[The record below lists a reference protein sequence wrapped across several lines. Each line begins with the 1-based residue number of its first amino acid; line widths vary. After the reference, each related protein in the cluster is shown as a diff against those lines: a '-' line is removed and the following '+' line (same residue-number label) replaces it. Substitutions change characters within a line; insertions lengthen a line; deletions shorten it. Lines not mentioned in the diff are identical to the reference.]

1 MYDPLIAQPLTPL
14 LDTVSLPAATRLPA
28 ELIHQIIDYVVWDE
42 GTVCPSIKRRAG
54 RINLGACSLASKA
67 WLPRSRHHLF
77 CRVSLT
83 ARDHPLRF
91 IELLRSPLATIAP
104 YVRYLQLDGHS
115 NIWLN
120 KALRR
125 LAILTAVE
133 TLLISAN
140 EFEKSNNVVITRFFS
155 GFSKLKSL
163 QLSYC
168 SFSPCQLSVVL
179 SATPHLEHLGL
190 CFVRERS
197 TFISI
202 FSARLKNFVSP
213 TMISGHSMPSRP
225 VPNHLRK
232 LNVVGGGFSAKI
244 IRCVKIGNNISPID
258 TLQLLIT
265 NSDDINVHSELMRVL
280 GPSLEDLKVDF
291 GVCWGLA
298 SRKRGMLPSS
308 AHLESFITEFS
319 RHRP

>member
-1 MYDPLIAQPLTPL
+1 MYDPLFAQLLTPL
-14 LDTVSLPAATRLPA
+14 LGTVSLPAATRLPA
-28 ELIHQIIDYVVWDE
+28 ELIHQIMIIDHVAWDD
-42 GTVCPSIKRRAG
+42 GTVWPSIKRRAG
-54 RINLGACSLASKA
+54 RINLGVCSLASKA

-83 ARDHPLRF
+83 ARNYPLRF
-91 IELLRSPLATIAP
+91 IELLQSPLATIAP
-104 YVRYLQLDGHS
+104 YVRHLQLDGHS

-125 LAILTAVE
+125 SAILTAVE

-140 EFEKSNNVVITRFFS
+140 ESEKSNDVVITRFFS
-155 GFSKLKSL
+155 GFSKLKFL

-168 SFSPCQLSVVL
+168 SFLPCQLSVVL

-197 TFISI
+197 TIASF

-213 TMISGHSMPSRP
+213 TMISGHSMSSRL
-225 VPNHLRK
+225 VPNRLQK
-232 LNVVGGGFSAKI
+232 LNVVGGGFLAKI
-244 IRCVKIGNNISPID
+244 IRCLQVGNDITPID

-265 NSDDINVHSELMRVL
+265 IVMTLM
-280 GPSLEDLKVDF
+280 F
-291 GVCWGLA
+291 
-298 SRKRGMLPSS
+298 
-308 AHLESFITEFS
+308 TQN
-319 RHRP
+319 